1 MSAAKHQY
9 KRSWKNLLLNKRYQL
24 RFTLFMVGV
33 SAVLMSVLGI
43 WVMKEANEATT
54 VAMARVRGEACPK
67 VPEVI
72 EVPGTNDEAPVP
84 MNIEEPPA
92 APAPEAPAAEPPAA
106 PKAAGDKPNKAD
118 KADKADKPVE
128 KLPPREPKP
137 EPSKVDPAHVSA
149 NNGQADLIAVQAL
162 WCSDAECKPETAAP
176 LLIKAKKCDDYVK
189 DKLTNADAVDA
200 LRKASIPIVKCDGGE
215 PYSVADAEPERRAT
229 VQLEETSMT
238 ITPTL
243 PTDFADRIVAHHT
256 CEMRQAGSIDALEQG
271 RMRILS
277 VLIGTG
283 LLLML
288 GLALYGIKMTHK
300 VAGPL
305 FKVSLYF
312 AKMRDGRLDK
322 VYNLRKGDQL
332 VDFYEHFKLAHAGV
346 IHMEKD
352 DIERIRATIA
362 AAEAAGLSDHASV
375 AELRAL
381 LARKEK
387 SLE

>member
-1 MSAAKHQY
+1 MAGAKPQY

-33 SAVLMSVLGI
+33 SAVLMSGLGI

-72 EVPGTNDEAPVP
+72 EVPGMTDEPAVP
-84 MNIEEPPA
+84 MNIEEQPAPPEGSAAAPTEGSAAAPAEAAPAEEPA
-92 APAPEAPAAEPPAA
+92 APAPKEA
-106 PKAAGDKPNKAD
+106 
-118 KADKADKPVE
+118 
-128 KLPPREPKP
+128 KP
-137 EPSKVDPAHVSA
+137 EPSKVDPKHVAA
-149 NNGQADLIAVQAL
+149 NNAQRDLLAVKAL

-176 LLIKAKKCDDYVK
+176 LIIKVKKCDDYVK
-189 DKLTNADAVDA
+189 GKLANADAVDA
-200 LRKASIPIVKCDGGE
+200 LRKLSIPVVKCEGGGE

-243 PTDFADRIVAHHT
+243 PMDFADRIVAHHI
-256 CEMRQAGSIDALEQG
+256 CEMRQAGSIAALEDG
-271 RMRILS
+271 RKRILW

-283 LLLML
+283 LLLMF
-288 GLALYGIKMTHK
+288 GLALYGIKMTHR

-332 VDFYEHFKLAHAGV
+332 VDFYEHFKLAHSGV
-346 IHMEKD
+346 VNMEKD
-352 DIERIRATIA
+352 DIEKLKATIA
-362 AAEAAGLSDHASV
+362 AAEAAGIGDHASIG
-375 AELRAL
+375 ELRTL